1 MPRRADVVVVG
12 AGIMG
17 ACAALAL
24 ARRGLIVE
32 LIEQHHPAAGSSGK
46 SGAILRQHYTERAL
60 VRLARAGLQFYGSF
74 ESRFGED
81 IGFRRHGMIL
91 LAPADAAVALRAAV
105 NMQRE
110 EGVPVE
116 MVDDDALAR
125 IEPRGWYEADV
136 VACHEADSGC
146 VDPRRTVE
154 AITYLAARFGARL
167 SFGERLLSIDTTAGR
182 VTGVRTTLGSIACE
196 RLVLAAGPWSRPL
209 LLAVGVE
216 LPLRVI
222 RPEQAFLEPP
232 PHFGRESLIFID
244 LRNGHYWKPEGDR
257 HTRVGGI
264 DLSHC
269 DEVADPDHYDES
281 ASDAFCRTAKAAVAH
296 RLPGFSRATIWG
308 GCGALYTMT
317 PDQRPLLGLSS
328 ALAGLFLMAGFSG
341 HGFKLAPPLGEGIAE
356 WICDGA
362 PRQFAADDFAVDR
375 FGASGIV
382 DGGAF
387 GLY

>member
-1 MPRRADVVVVG
+1 MARRADVVVVG

-24 ARRGLIVE
+24 ARRGLVVE
-32 LIEQHHPAAGSSGK
+32 LIEQYHPAAGSSGK

-74 ESRFGED
+74 ESRFGEA

-91 LAPADAAVALRAAV
+91 IAPAGARAALQTAVA
-105 NMQRE
+105 MQRE

-116 MVDDDALAR
+116 MVDDAQLAQ
-125 IEPRGWYEADV
+125 IEARGWYEADL
-136 VACHEADSGC
+136 VACYEADSGC
-146 VDPRRTVE
+146 VDPRRSVE
-154 AITYLAARFGARL
+154 AIVDLAAKFRARL
-167 SFGERLLSIDTTAGR
+167 SFGERLLAIDASGGAVR
-182 VTGVRTTLGSIACE
+182 GVRTTLGTIATE
-196 RLVLAAGPWSRPL
+196 RLVLAAGPWSRPIL
-209 LLAVGVE
+209 SAVGIE

-232 PHFGRESLIFID
+232 ARFGREGPIFID
-244 LRNGHYWKPEGDR
+244 LRGGHYWKPEGDR

-269 DEVADPDHYDES
+269 DEVDDPDDYDES
-281 ASDAFCRTAKAAVAH
+281 ASDAFCRAARAAVAH
-296 RLPGFSRATIWG
+296 RLPGYARATIWG
-308 GCGALYTMT
+308 GCGALYTMS
-317 PDQRPLLGLSS
+317 PDQRPLLGTSA
-328 ALAGLFLMAGFSG
+328 ALAGIYLMAGFSG
-341 HGFKLAPPLGEGIAE
+341 HGFKLGPPLGEGIAE
-356 WICDGA
+356 WVCDGA
-362 PRQFAADDFAVDR
+362 PRQFAATDFAVDR
-375 FGASGIV
+375 FAAGAL